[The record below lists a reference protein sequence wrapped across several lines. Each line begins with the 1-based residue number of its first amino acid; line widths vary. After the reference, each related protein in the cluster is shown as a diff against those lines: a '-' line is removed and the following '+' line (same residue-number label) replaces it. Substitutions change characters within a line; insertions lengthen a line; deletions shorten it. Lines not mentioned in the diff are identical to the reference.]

1 MNKIFVL
8 TIDLGGES
16 GRVIK
21 MDFDGVKFYLEEI
34 HRFPN
39 LPVEASG
46 TTYWDVLSLWREIQS
61 GIAKSNS
68 VNSLGVDSWGVDFAL
83 LDCHGKLL
91 SNPLHYRDKCSEGM
105 MEWGFQRGS
114 RKTLFARTGNQSI
127 LLNGLDRLAYLAK
140 MKSPVLE
147 ACDTFLTIAD
157 LFNYWLT
164 GNKSCEYTHVTTQQ
178 LYNPNK
184 QDWDFE
190 TMETLGIPDKIFP
203 EVLKPGTKIGNY
215 QKIPVILPACH
226 DTASAVVSVPSNT
239 RDSAF
244 LSSGTWSLLGI
255 ELDEL
260 ILKDQT
266 LEANLTN
273 EVGYGVTNRFLQNII
288 VNRAIKVDDLL
299 VGDKN
304 AILTAARISGYG
316 AEYATNTTCPACG
329 TTDQY
334 EFDLREGVVSGYHS
348 DRYDADEWL
357 GRITEAENDTFNIA
371 LPKSEVTVT
380 VRMMTGHDETK
391 LAKQLQNKKQQSVIG
406 YDTNMTDQMR
416 ADIVAGNGSAQLTHI
431 HGVINAMPAS
441 DSRFLRGAYQ
451 ALMPN
456 YDLKQHFACEPCGYE
471 QDMEVPFTADFFWPK
486 Q

>member
-1 MNKIFVL
+1 MKKISVL
-8 TIDLGGES
+8 AIDLGGES

-61 GIAKSNS
+61 GIAKSSS

-105 MEWGFQRGS
+105 MEWVFQRIS

-127 LLNGLDRLAYLAK
+127 LLNGLYRLAYLAK

-190 TMETLGIPDKIFP
+190 TMESLGIPNKIFP
-203 EVLKPGTKIGNY
+203 DVLKPGTKIGNY

-260 ILKDQT
+260 ILNDQA

-273 EVGYGVTNRFLQNII
+273 EGGYGGTNRFLQNI
-288 VNRAIKVDDLL
+288 AGLWL
-299 VGDKN
+299 V
-304 AILTAARISGYG
+304 
-316 AEYATNTTCPACG
+316 
-329 TTDQY
+329 
-334 EFDLREGVVSGYHS
+334 
-348 DRYDADEWL
+348 
-357 GRITEAENDTFNIA
+357 
-371 LPKSEVTVT
+371 
-380 VRMMTGHDETK
+380 
-391 LAKQLQNKKQQSVIG
+391 QQSVKTWAEEGNPVRYEQTVFMAESAAPFKAFIDPDLPEFHPPG
-406 YDTNMTDQMR
+406 DMPMR
-416 ADIVAGNGSAQLTHI
+416 IREFCRQSGQSVPESREEILRVIYESLALKYCYFLEILIKVSAVEVKTLHVLGGGSKNRLLNQFCSNAMQIPVVAGPAEATSIG
-431 HGVINAMPAS
+431 NAMVQLMALGEIGNHEQARRIIT
-441 DSRFLRGAYQ
+441 DSAELEYFEPTHGEIWNEQFEKY
-451 ALMPN
+451 
-456 YDLKQHFACEPCGYE
+456 KQVIIGTMKTYH
-471 QDMEVPFTADFFWPK
+471 DMR
-486 Q
+486 